1 MICLWVG
8 CITQVYIET
17 TNILVMDS
25 DSKDYLFE
33 ESHGSFH
40 LGYPQMLIENSVDCS
55 PEIVKNVALC
65 EFSLSRF
72 LCFKS

>member
-40 LGYPQMLIENSVDCS
+40 SAFRLPADAGRKQCSFLSRNYLNCS
-55 PEIVKNVALC
+55 P
-65 EFSLSRF
+65 
-72 LCFKS
+72 